1 MKKISA
7 LFLSVGTLL
16 VAVALPAQTVSQ
28 ITIGRSGEYVQTGP
42 STVVIDPRPTSATYG
57 GPYGF
62 SIDVSGTGLTAPITV
77 TLPGGTNNGT
87 MNPTQHNG
95 GVLGYNSGNGE
106 FQYGYPNF
114 NDIGTTTSGDR
125 NARFPTGT
133 YTVSSSEFTTVSLT
147 LAPPASSVLPPAFAL
162 TGGTWSGGVYLVN
175 PTSAVTISS
184 ATNAFAG
191 FSQNADG
198 GIAFSLRDSSNN
210 ILAGADFPTFYSAN
224 NAAPNYISHT
234 INANTLT
241 AGMDYTVFGSY
252 IAIVDKNAVNGSF
265 NAMYFESGTALKI
278 SAIPEPSTYAAL
290 AGVAALGLAAWHR
303 RRRPAATA

>member
-106 FQYGYPNF
+106 FQYGYPIF

-133 YTVSSSEFTTVSLT
+133 YTVSSSQ
-147 LAPPASSVLPPAFAL
+147 P
-162 TGGTWSGGVYLVN
+162 
-175 PTSAVTISS
+175 
-184 ATNAFAG
+184 
-191 FSQNADG
+191 
-198 GIAFSLRDSSNN
+198 
-210 ILAGADFPTFYSAN
+210 
-224 NAAPNYISHT
+224 SH
-234 INANTLT
+234 
-241 AGMDYTVFGSY
+241 S
-252 IAIVDKNAVNGSF
+252 
-265 NAMYFESGTALKI
+265 
-278 SAIPEPSTYAAL
+278 
-290 AGVAALGLAAWHR
+290 
-303 RRRPAATA
+303 